1 MDDSTT
7 APVAEAS
14 DRLTPGARR
23 AVFAAVT
30 GTLIEWYDYAL
41 YGAAAGLVIAPLFFA
56 GTDTGA
62 TMAAFLTF
70 AVGFIARPVG
80 GLVIG
85 HIGDAI
91 GRRPAMLI
99 TIVLMG
105 IATVGIGAL
114 PTAEAIGAL
123 APVLL
128 VALRLIQGHDDR
140 R

>member
-1 MDDSTT
+1 M
-7 APVAEAS
+7 
-14 DRLTPGARR
+14 
-23 AVFAAVT
+23 FAAVT

-85 HIGDAI
+85 HIGDAM

-99 TIVLMG
+99 TIILMG

-114 PTAEAIGAL
+114 PTAQAIGAL

-128 VALRLIQGHDDR
+128 VLLRLIQGMGAGAELAVP
-140 R
+140 